1 MTVDRV
7 TKVVKGGRRLRF
19 RALMVVGDGN
29 GHVGVGL
36 AKATGV
42 PEAIRKAGAMGRKQ
56 LIEVPVVDET
66 IPHETLAKYGA
77 SIVLLKP
84 AAQGRGMI
92 ASKTIHTT
100 SPVQP
105 FSRSPLCVWRRR
117 SHLKESRKRRLRRP
131 AMRLNELSPVEGA
144 THRSRRVGR
153 GNGSG
158 RGNFSGPALKA
169 RRRITRACVWALREA
184 NCLSSRSCRANAAS
198 PMSSRSNSMW
208 SM

>member
-1 MTVDRV
+1 MKAVTKATTRVERVESSELQLEEKLMTVDRV

-42 PEAIRKAGAMGRKQ
+42 PEPIRNAGAMGRKQ
-56 LIEVPVVDET
+56 LIEVPVIDET

-92 ASKTIHTT
+92 ASNTIRTVLELAGIRNIVSKSLGSQNRINVARATILALT
-100 SPVQP
+100 S
-105 FSRSPLCVWRRR
+105 L
-117 SHLKESRKRRLRRP
+117 RL
-131 AMRLNELSPVEGA
+131 AEKVA
-144 THRSRRVGR
+144 TERVAET
-153 GNGSG
+153 S
-158 RGNFSGPALKA
+158 SS
-169 RRRITRACVWALREA
+169 EA
-184 NCLSSRSCRANAAS
+184 SNAIE
-198 PMSSRSNSMW
+198 
-208 SM
+208 

>member
-56 LIEVPVVDET
+56 MIEVPVVEET
-66 IPHETLAKYGA
+66 IPHETLAKYGS

-92 ASKTIHTT
+92 ASNTVRTVLELAGVRNAISKSLGSQNRINVARATI
-100 SPVQP
+100 
-105 FSRSPLCVWRRR
+105 L
-117 SHLKESRKRRLRRP
+117 
-131 AMRLNELSPVEGA
+131 
-144 THRSRRVGR
+144 
-153 GNGSG
+153 
-158 RGNFSGPALKA
+158 AL
-169 RRRITRACVWALREA
+169 TALRVAEQVSSERNADKSSSEA
-184 NCLSSRSCRANAAS
+184 SDAIE
-198 PMSSRSNSMW
+198 
-208 SM
+208 